1 MTSVQNEC
9 IPLYEVGRRIT
20 VVADGAVAGR
30 RGVKVNASKVQNQ
43 TLGANLHV
51 IQVAVA
57 GDRPDGIAVCDAATG
72 EVGGMIRDGVVPVDA
87 GATVTAGQQVMMDTT
102 GRVIPWTSAASE
114 ANYRV
119 GKAWTDA
126 TVGNPCYVALSL

>member
-9 IPLYEVGRRIT
+9 IPLYEPGKRIT
-20 VVADGAVAGR
+20 IVADGAVSGR
-30 RGVKVNASKVQNQ
+30 RLVKTNASKGQGFP
-43 TLGANLHV
+43 GANLHV
-51 IQVAVA
+51 VQGTVA
-57 GDRPDGIAVCDAATG
+57 GDRPDGVSTWDLAIT
-72 EVGGMIRDGVVPVDA
+72 EVGAMVRDGVVPVDA

-102 GRVIPWTSAASE
+102 GRVIPWVFAASM
-114 ANYRV
+114 ANWPI